1 MPQTFLPG
9 IINWNTGVSRR
20 EIEVFDQGVTLGRY
34 RILFPCRPICYILVN
49 FYGVEFCRTMSQF
62 KNQI

>member
-20 EIEVFDQGVTLGRY
+20 EIEVFDQGVDTWQVQNSFPMSSNLLNLG
-34 RILFPCRPICYILVN
+34 
-49 FYGVEFCRTMSQF
+49 EFFWS
-62 KNQI
+62 